1 MSRYR
6 REVAIGVP
14 HHIAHR
20 GNHRAVLFES
30 DEDFRYYLSLL
41 HRFSR
46 LHQLRIAGFCLMT
59 NHIHLIVIPERL
71 KSLARCMGTV
81 QRMYSEHLNR
91 RRKSHGSNW
100 EGRYYSVQMEEL
112 HTLNALR
119 YIERNPVEARMVSD
133 PTEWMWSSAA
143 CHSGLGKRWSVLN
156 ADVRPMGTTETEW
169 KKLLRKELTELEL
182 QQVRWAALSIT
193 SATCV
198 AGGHAGTSG

>member
-20 GNHRAVLFES
+20 GNHQAPLFES
-30 DEDFRYYLSLL
+30 EEDFRYYLSLL

-46 LHQLRIAGFCLMT
+46 LHELKIAGFCLMT
-59 NHIHLIVIPERL
+59 NHIHLIAIPERL
-71 KSLARCMGTV
+71 KSLARCMGVV

-91 RRKSHGSNW
+91 RRNSHGSNW
-100 EGRYYSVQMEEL
+100 EGRYYSVQMEPL

-133 PTEWMWSSAA
+133 PSDWMWSSAA
-143 CHSGLGKRWSVLN
+143 YHSGMGKRWSVLN
-156 ADVRPMGTTETEW
+156 ADVRPVGTTETEW
-169 KKLLRKELTELEL
+169 KRLLRRELTEMEL
-182 QQVRWAALSIT
+182 QHVRWAALSMT
-193 SATCV
+193 STTCV
-198 AGGHAGTSG
+198 AGGQSEIGG